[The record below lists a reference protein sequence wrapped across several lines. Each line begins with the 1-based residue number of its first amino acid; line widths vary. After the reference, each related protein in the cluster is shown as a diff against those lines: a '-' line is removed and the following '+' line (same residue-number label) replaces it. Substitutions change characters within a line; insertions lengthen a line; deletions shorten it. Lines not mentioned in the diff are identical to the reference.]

1 MFRYCVRK
9 SDYVGND
16 IQGYNQDQVRNCD
29 RSLFRHV
36 VFHILLFKV
45 AYDVPKWIKETDE
58 KIYILTRYGINGHV
72 TQKMFFDQLIRALN
86 ETTHELV
93 SDQEIMDSLMHRW
106 NEIRV
111 DGDKNVKEASQMCIN
126 QVYVKKN
133 NLGYEKYEITT
144 AKTFLF
150 TFKKNTL
157 SLTKKMNKYFKF
169 KDVNWLYPVKL
180 KPYKKLI
187 DKKRREELIRCKL
200 KSVFIKHDS
209 TIESHFSHLITNFL
223 QLCKRKYYKIDLEEI
238 GFKKLYS
245 FCEKYI
251 EKVLTLNIIVPDLDR
266 PISSLQKAENE
277 KNSSFTLCSNIEQDE
292 NTESIMLCT
301 KGLVTPSP
309 SEVAKFSPQFLVKR
323 GKLLVN
329 LRQNAKYDQSKK
341 KIEHTKDDKQQFFT
355 TVKNKG
361 QNVFLEGRITHDNLQ
376 TGDGKTFQVNHITEC
391 SEDTNAQKRHTFL
404 IDQAKR
410 IMAMNAQINVDKNNP
425 LVIYMNLEVNRN
437 KDVSLPIV
445 RTDKNG
451 TPVDAGYYKVIEDYL
466 TDFKLTFSKRYPK
479 NEKEFNLND
488 HNHARSFLNWLFIEN
503 TDDETGF
510 FNIYMKGRHDGF
522 DYSFSTG
529 SGAWTWNMQKLIDLK
544 IVDPDNTESYN
555 EKTEILRKKMKPKG
569 ETGQKN
575 FKTFMSKYI
584 PNERNLL
591 KYINFDEKREFDP
604 CNLKKHYEGEIAGNR
619 SFSREILEDL
629 NMGGFEYNEPG
640 KAVQLCGPLDGLEET
655 GENYIFHGEIRF
667 VIKYNPDDK
676 SNRGS
681 RPNDTFLKWSPT
693 FSVTCELAEVVKVGL
708 STHKR
713 PREYMNAY
721 EKSQEEQIKKYLAEE
736 ESYAQKEELKNFTP
750 IFSTKRKKDVNDENK
765 DDAKRTKVETEP
777 VKSAE

>member
-1 MFRYCVRK
+1 
-9 SDYVGND
+9 
-16 IQGYNQDQVRNCD
+16 
-29 RSLFRHV
+29 
-36 VFHILLFKV
+36 
-45 AYDVPKWIKETDE
+45 
-58 KIYILTRYGINGHV
+58 
-72 TQKMFFDQLIRALN
+72 
-86 ETTHELV
+86 
-93 SDQEIMDSLMHRW
+93 
-106 NEIRV
+106 
-111 DGDKNVKEASQMCIN
+111 
-126 QVYVKKN
+126 
-133 NLGYEKYEITT
+133 
-144 AKTFLF
+144 
-150 TFKKNTL
+150 
-157 SLTKKMNKYFKF
+157 
-169 KDVNWLYPVKL
+169 
-180 KPYKKLI
+180 
-187 DKKRREELIRCKL
+187 
-200 KSVFIKHDS
+200 
-209 TIESHFSHLITNFL
+209 
-223 QLCKRKYYKIDLEEI
+223 
-238 GFKKLYS
+238 
-245 FCEKYI
+245 
-251 EKVLTLNIIVPDLDR
+251 
-266 PISSLQKAENE
+266 
-277 KNSSFTLCSNIEQDE
+277 
-292 NTESIMLCT
+292 
-301 KGLVTPSP
+301 
-309 SEVAKFSPQFLVKR
+309 
-323 GKLLVN
+323 
-329 LRQNAKYDQSKK
+329 
-341 KIEHTKDDKQQFFT
+341 
-355 TVKNKG
+355 
-361 QNVFLEGRITHDNLQ
+361 
-376 TGDGKTFQVNHITEC
+376 
-391 SEDTNAQKRHTFL
+391 
-404 IDQAKR
+404 
-410 IMAMNAQINVDKNNP
+410 
-425 LVIYMNLEVNRN
+425 
-437 KDVSLPIV
+437 
-445 RTDKNG
+445 
-451 TPVDAGYYKVIEDYL
+451 
-466 TDFKLTFSKRYPK
+466 
-479 NEKEFNLND
+479 
-488 HNHARSFLNWLFIEN
+488 
-503 TDDETGF
+503 
-510 FNIYMKGRHDGF
+510 MKGRHDGF

-708 STHKR
+708 SAHKR